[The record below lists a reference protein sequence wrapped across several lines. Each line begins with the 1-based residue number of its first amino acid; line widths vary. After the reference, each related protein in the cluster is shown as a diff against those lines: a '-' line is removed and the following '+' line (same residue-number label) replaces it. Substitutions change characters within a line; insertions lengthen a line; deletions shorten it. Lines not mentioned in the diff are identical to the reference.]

1 MSVLLKSFSPR
12 ASKLQSKESNKRLT
26 KDYGWYNSFKANL
39 SWGRTSDSW
48 RPGNIWKEDICMWYT
63 KGWRVIQWKISLP
76 STLTLGHPVPQL
88 GHFRGMWQGHRF
100 TWLLC
105 EPHSAKDFVQ
115 KAHRC
120 PASSALISSIYKQGD
135 LLVAWSEQ
143 ATAQSL
149 EVIRDRSPH
158 SQNPSS
164 SPFPFTH
171 PWPPHS
177 LSTLLFPLPW
187 KSILHHSSVW
197 LTWLSISILESS
209 CLLKKQTKKTPC
221 WDSGIMLNLQINL
234 WRKDI
239 LITILSLPI
248 HEHVCPL
255 ISVLFDFLLQCF
267 IVFRSRT
274 GFIRFRPIS
283 FVSGLS

>member
-120 PASSALISSIYKQGD
+120 PASSALISFDLQTRRPACGLKWTSNGPKSRGD
-135 LLVAWSEQ
+135 KRQKSALSEPLLV
-143 ATAQSL
+143 
-149 EVIRDRSPH
+149 
-158 SQNPSS
+158 
-164 SPFPFTH
+164 
-171 PWPPHS
+171 
-177 LSTLLFPLPW
+177 PLP
-187 KSILHHSSVW
+187 LHTPLTSTFSLHVAVSSALEINPPPLLGLVN
-197 LTWLSISILESS
+197 LTFH
-209 CLLKKQTKKTPC
+209 
-221 WDSGIMLNLQINL
+221 INF
-234 WRKDI
+234 RI
-239 LITILSLPI
+239 ILSLKKTNKKNTLLGFWDYVKPTDQFVEKRYFNNYI
-248 HEHVCPL
+248 ESSNSWTCLPTYIGTL
-255 ISVLFDFLLQCF
+255 WFPPSVFHSFQ
-267 IVFRSRT
+267 IPY
-274 GFIRFRPIS
+274 RFY
-283 FVSGLS
+283 